1 VAGSRKAEARAYG
14 AAGLATVGAREPHCR
29 NCKFD
34 GTAKEKEFSHKM
46 EMAKIE
52 MTAKE
57 NLVRHWIAMAR
68 QRKK

>member
-1 VAGSRKAEARAYG
+1 LAAD
-14 AAGLATVGAREPHCR
+14 AGLATVGAREPHCR

-34 GTAKEKEFSHKM
+34 GTAKEKEFSNKM